1 MKPLTCTGIY
11 KNLIAISIIL
21 EYNIMEVIVPFRQR
35 HCDEVIRM
43 RKTERK
49 EKKHRKSMR
58 IIALVLVIACLGLG
72 FKTWQVHQEI
82 EEYAVVQEEVS
93 KQISE
98 AEKLQE
104 DIREKL
110 EYQKSDAFIED
121 IARDKLGLIFEN
133 EIIFKK
139 GH

>member
-1 MKPLTCTGIY
+1 MQKT
-11 KNLIAISIIL
+11 
-21 EYNIMEVIVPFRQR
+21 
-35 HCDEVIRM
+35 
-43 RKTERK
+43 RKK
-49 EKKHRKSMR
+49 EKKHGKSMR

-72 FKTWQVHQEI
+72 YKTFQVHQEI
-82 EEYAVVQEEVS
+82 EEYAVVQEEVD

-98 AEKLQE
+98 AQKLQE
-104 DIREKL
+104 DIRERL

-139 GH
+139 GQ